1 MQERAAIL
9 QLHAGS
15 LPLAD
20 DVALPDLATACHGYS
35 GADLAALCREAAMTA
50 LSDAAAAIL
59 EGIAFFP
66 NSAFGCIVV
75 GTWELL
81 SVHEAGNKDFADEA
95 CDGVSAAQDST
106 AQHRTGQH
114 STGQDSTA
122 QHSTAQHST
131 AQHSTAQ
138 HSTAQRSA
146 AQHSTAQHSTA

>member
-59 EGIAFFP
+59 EGIAFFS

-81 SVHEAGNKDFADEA
+81 SVHGTDNKD
-95 CDGVSAAQDST
+95 CDGVST
-106 AQHRTGQH
+106 AQHGAAR
-114 STGQDSTA
+114 
-122 QHSTAQHST
+122 HSTAQHST
-131 AQHSTAQ
+131 AQHYLVMLHAS
-138 HSTAQRSA
+138 
-146 AQHSTAQHSTA
+146 